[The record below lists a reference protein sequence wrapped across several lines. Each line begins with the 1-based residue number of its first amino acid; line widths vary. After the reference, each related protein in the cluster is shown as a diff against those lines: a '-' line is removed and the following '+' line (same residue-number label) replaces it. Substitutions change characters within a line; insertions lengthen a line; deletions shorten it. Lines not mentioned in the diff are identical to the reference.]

1 LKTKLKVMEKIKVKK
16 IISKSQIQK
25 RVKKLSQTI
34 SRDYIKRDL
43 ILVGILKGS
52 FVFLADLTRNLK
64 IHHQVDFI
72 SVTSYGSSTRASGIV
87 RILKDLSVNIQ
98 NRDVLIVEDIVDS
111 GLTLNYIIKNF
122 KTRQPKSL
130 KVITLLNKKKKREVS
145 IPLKYIGFDI
155 PDEFVV
161 GYGLDLNER
170 FRNLPF
176 IAKIEK

>member
-1 LKTKLKVMEKIKVKK
+1 MEKIKVKK

>member
-1 LKTKLKVMEKIKVKK
+1 MKTELKVMDKIKVKK

-25 RVKKLSQTI
+25 RVKKLSEEI
-34 SRDYIKRDL
+34 SRDYTKKDL

-64 IHHQVDFI
+64 IPHQVDFI

-111 GLTLNYIIKNF
+111 GLTLSYIIKNF
-122 KTRQPKSL
+122 ETRQPRSL
-130 KVITLLNKKKKREVS
+130 KVITLLNKKKKRGAF

-170 FRNLPF
+170 FRNLSF
-176 IAKIEK
+176 IAKIEE

>member
-1 LKTKLKVMEKIKVKK
+1 M
-16 IISKSQIQK
+16 
-25 RVKKLSQTI
+25 
-34 SRDYIKRDL
+34 
-43 ILVGILKGS
+43 
-52 FVFLADLTRNLK
+52 ADLTRYLK
-64 IHHQVDFI
+64 IPHQVDFI
-72 SVTSYGSSTRASGIV
+72 SVTSYGSSTCASGIV

-111 GLTLNYIIKNF
+111 GLTLGYIIKNF

-130 KVITLLNKKKKREVS
+130 KVATLLNKKKKRKVS
-145 IPLKYIGFDI
+145 MPLKYIGFDI

-176 IAKIEK
+176 IAKIEE

>member
-1 LKTKLKVMEKIKVKK
+1 MDKIKIKK

-25 RVKKLSQTI
+25 RVKKLSEEI
-34 SRDYIKRDL
+34 SRDYTKIDL

-64 IHHQVDFI
+64 IPHQVDFI
-72 SVTSYGSSTRASGIV
+72 SVTSYGSSTCASGIV

-130 KVITLLNKKKKREVS
+130 KVVTLLNKKKKRKVS

-176 IAKIEK
+176 IAKIQE

>member
-1 LKTKLKVMEKIKVKK
+1 MKTKLKVMEKIKVKK